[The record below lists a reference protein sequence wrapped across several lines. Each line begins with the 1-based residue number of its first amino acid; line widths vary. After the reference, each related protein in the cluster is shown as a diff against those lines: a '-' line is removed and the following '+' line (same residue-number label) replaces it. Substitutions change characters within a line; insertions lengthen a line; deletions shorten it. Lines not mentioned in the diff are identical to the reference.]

1 MIVEIKSVK
10 SVIDTETKMVY
21 PKYSMG
27 LIDKLNGVH
36 LNELEREFV
45 DKISEEDIILI
56 NENLN

>member
-27 LIDKLNGVH
+27 WIDKWNGVH

>member
-27 LIDKLNGVH
+27 WIDKWGGVH